1 MPSKVILFIEFLTMI
16 VSGQSSPFTP
26 LQLHHCYQQKWQS
39 KTSDWICLDWK
50 NQSISYITVCENI
63 YKNTL
68 LFLQIYQKNALL
80 LHCQI
85 NHSPQKHRSSTINV
99 WQESEFASVAG
110 NNLRKSSFPDVWRG
124 FEFAFVAINDFC
136 RKIKLDVWQG
146 SEHAS
151 AIYTTISIR
160 HVGYMFAKLA

>member
-1 MPSKVILFIEFLTMI
+1 MASLPLSLPS
-16 VSGQSSPFTP
+16 
-26 LQLHHCYQQKWQS
+26 
-39 KTSDWICLDWK
+39 
-50 NQSISYITVCENI
+50 SYITVINRNDNQRHLIGYTWIEKI
-63 YKNTL
+63 SQFLTL
-68 LFLQIYQKNALL
+68 QYVKISIKTPFFFYRYTKKNALL

-110 NNLRKSSFPDVWRG
+110 NNLRKSSFPDVWQG

-136 RKIKLDVWQG
+136 RKIKLDVWQS

-160 HVGYMFAKLA
+160 HVGCMFAKLA